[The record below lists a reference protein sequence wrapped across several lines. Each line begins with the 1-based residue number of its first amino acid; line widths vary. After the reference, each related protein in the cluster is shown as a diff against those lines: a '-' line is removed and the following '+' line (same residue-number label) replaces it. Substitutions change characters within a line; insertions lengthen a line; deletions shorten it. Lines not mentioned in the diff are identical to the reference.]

1 MVKKNKKNIY
11 LSGFSLFEACVVMLI
26 VAVFI
31 AMCANAYTKRHVT
44 YQESDGHG
52 RYECYRNGGVLV
64 QRYVENNS
72 ARNVG
77 GTTCVFRPPRYA
89 KYLLINAIGGGSGDA
104 AGTFVSVF
112 YNAID
117 QPLTIEPGAAGAS
130 TVVKDAEQNDM
141 VTADAG
147 GGDMSVINSAADR
160 VAKCTVGNGIDTD
173 GNTLNFDCSGST
185 PICAQDGT
193 NLVVYYCKADQSFQ
207 RLDIPLAEVK
217 ANRRSYSSDTNTI
230 NYEDLQDYINVGHMD
245 ASDALELI
253 RNGKRPYNSYFTLT
267 VEFDMST
274 SKESQMGEYL
284 NLLGIVGEDT
294 IQEIGPGEPGKPG
307 GVVILW

>member
-1 MVKKNKKNIY
+1 MVNKNKKNIY

-52 RYECYRNGGVLV
+52 RYECYYKGGQLV

-72 ARNVG
+72 ARSNVG

-89 KYLLINAIGGGSGDA
+89 KYLLINAIGGGSGTA
-104 AGTFVSVF
+104 AGEFVSLF

-117 QPLTIEPGAAGAS
+117 QPLTIDPGNANESTVIKDAAGNSIYEA
-130 TVVKDAEQNDM
+130 K
-141 VTADAG
+141 AG
-147 GGDMSVINSAADR
+147 TGEMSVTNSAADR
-160 VAKCTVGNGIDTD
+160 VGNCTVGNGIDTD
-173 GNTLNFDCSGST
+173 GNPLNFNCSGST

-193 NLVVYYCKADQSFQ
+193 NLVVYYCKANQSFQ
-207 RLDIPLAEVK
+207 RIDIPIAEVK
-217 ANRRSYSSDTNTI
+217 ANRRSYSGNTI

-245 ASDALELI
+245 AADALAMI
-253 RNGKRPYNSYFTLT
+253 RNGQRPYNSYFTLT

-284 NLLGIVGEDT
+284 NLLVIEGEDT

>member
-1 MVKKNKKNIY
+1 MVKKNKTNIY

-52 RYECYRNGGVLV
+52 RYECYYKGGQLV

-72 ARNVG
+72 ARNNVG

-89 KYLLINAIGGGSGDA
+89 KYLLINAIGGGAGADA
-104 AGTFVSVF
+104 AGEFVSLF

-117 QPLTIEPGAAGAS
+117 QPLTIDPGKANESTVIKDAAGNSIYEA
-130 TVVKDAEQNDM
+130 K
-141 VTADAG
+141 AG
-147 GGDMSVINSAADR
+147 TGEMSVTNSAADR
-160 VAKCTVGNGIDTD
+160 VGNCTVGNGIDTD
-173 GNTLNFDCSGST
+173 GKPLNFDCSEST
-185 PICAQDGT
+185 SICAQDGT

-207 RLDIPLAEVK
+207 RIDIPIAEVK
-217 ANRRSYSSDTNTI
+217 ANRRSYSGNTI

-245 ASDALELI
+245 AADALAMI
-253 RNGKRPYNSYFTLT
+253 RNGQRPYNSYFTLT

-274 SKESQMGEYL
+274 SKKSQMVDYL
-284 NLLGIVGEDT
+284 NLLGIEGEDT

>member
-1 MVKKNKKNIY
+1 MVKKNKTNIY

-52 RYECYRNGGVLV
+52 RYECYRNGGTLV

-89 KYLLINAIGGGSGDA
+89 KYLLINAIGGGSGTA
-104 AGTFVSVF
+104 AGEFVSLF

-117 QPLTIEPGAAGAS
+117 QPLTIDPGNANESTVIKDAAGNSIYEA
-130 TVVKDAEQNDM
+130 K
-141 VTADAG
+141 AG
-147 GGDMSVINSAADR
+147 TGEMSVTNSAADR
-160 VAKCTVGNGIDTD
+160 VGNCTVGAGIDTD
-173 GNTLNFDCSGST
+173 GNTLNFNCSGST

-193 NLVVYYCKADQSFQ
+193 NLVVYYCKANQSFQ
-207 RLDIPLAEVK
+207 RIDIPIAEVK
-217 ANRRSYSSDTNTI
+217 ANRRSYSGNTI

-245 ASDALELI
+245 AADALAMI
-253 RNGKRPYNSYFTLT
+253 RNGQRPYNSYFTLT
-267 VEFDMST
+267 VEFDMTQST
-274 SKESQMGEYL
+274 VSQMGEYL
-284 NLLGIVGEDT
+284 NLLGIEGEDT

>member
-1 MVKKNKKNIY
+1 MVKKNKTNIY

-52 RYECYRNGGVLV
+52 RYECYRNGGILV

-89 KYLLINAIGGGSGDA
+89 KYLLINAIGGGSGTA
-104 AGTFVSVF
+104 AGEFVSLF

-117 QPLTIEPGAAGAS
+117 QPLTIDPGNANAS
-130 TVVKDAEQNDM
+130 TVIKDA
-141 VTADAG
+141 AG
-147 GGDMSVINSAADR
+147 NSIYEAKAGTGEMSVTNSAADR
-160 VAKCTVGNGIDTD
+160 VGNCTVGAGIDTD
-173 GNTLNFDCSGST
+173 GNSLNFNCSGST

-193 NLVVYYCKADQSFQ
+193 NLVVYYCKANQSFQ
-207 RLDIPLAEVK
+207 RIDIPIAEVK
-217 ANRRSYSSDTNTI
+217 ANRRSYSGNTI

-245 ASDALELI
+245 AADALAMI
-253 RNGKRPYNSYFTLT
+253 RNGQRPYNSYFTLT
-267 VEFDMST
+267 VEFDMTQST
-274 SKESQMGEYL
+274 VSQMGEYL
-284 NLLGIVGEDT
+284 NLLGIEGEDT

>member
-1 MVKKNKKNIY
+1 MVNKNKKNIY

-52 RYECYRNGGVLV
+52 RYECYYKGGQLV

-72 ARNVG
+72 ARSNVG

-89 KYLLINAIGGGSGDA
+89 KYLLINAIGGGSGTA
-104 AGTFVSVF
+104 AGEFVSLF

-117 QPLTIEPGAAGAS
+117 QPLTIDPGNANAS
-130 TVVKDAEQNDM
+130 TVIKDA
-141 VTADAG
+141 AG
-147 GGDMSVINSAADR
+147 NSIYEAKAGTGEMSVTNSAADR
-160 VAKCTVGNGIDTD
+160 VGNCTVGNGIDTD

-193 NLVVYYCKADQSFQ
+193 NLVVYYCKANQSFQ
-207 RLDIPLAEVK
+207 RIDIPIAEVK
-217 ANRRSYSSDTNTI
+217 ANRRSYSGNTI

-245 ASDALELI
+245 AADALAMI
-253 RNGKRPYNSYFTLT
+253 RNGQRPYNSYFTLT
-267 VEFDMST
+267 VEFDMTQST
-274 SKESQMGEYL
+274 VSQMGEYL
-284 NLLGIVGEDT
+284 NLLGIEGEDT